1 MLLERKGKIVTR
13 EEMKSRLWANDMVVD
28 FDQSINATIKA
39 RRRGLVDS
47 ADNPRYIETLGRRGY
62 RLMPIID
69 IWSQRQGR
77 TRRVRGLASHRAAE
91 IEYCMTTAPKNIA
104 ATLKCSKQSISLLE
118 VRVPRAINQEKW
130 GRRPRM
136 FRDTFAVELFA
147 NRGIAGRGFA
157 PAG

>member
-1 MLLERKGKIVTR
+1 MFLERKGKIVTR
-13 EEMKSRLWANDMVVD
+13 EAIKSRLWANDMVVD

-47 ADNPRYIETLGRRGY
+47 ADNSRYIETLGRRGS
-62 RLMPIID
+62 RLMRIID

-118 VRVPRAINQEKW
+118 VRVPRAINQENL

-147 NRGIAGRGFA
+147 HR
-157 PAG
+157 